1 MSENQIPAPIIATQN
16 NANETQR
23 NETQHDTTTNNANE
37 IPRLKPEI
45 YANVKEAIDAGATQ
59 IVINRRGAIYKFTP
73 EQFPQLIQR
82 QQQRQQQYTRPN
94 DTDNEYP
101 LPPPPPRPEQ
111 QYRRFPGEDAHNAN
125 VQLREDLDHAQKMTE
140 HWHKCAMRVGRQS
153 AQDRI
158 ARDEAIKRRDDLE
171 EARDTWMK
179 KARESAKEV
188 ADLRKEMEELRRSR
202 DYWQTQAE
210 KWHKQNDASVDYV
223 EELKKEKSQLESKFE
238 RETNK
243 VQTLEGTLALIRRKV
258 NQAIGE
264 PSN

>member
-1 MSENQIPAPIIATQN
+1 MSENQIPAPIIAT
-16 NANETQR
+16 
-23 NETQHDTTTNNANE
+23 TNNANE
-37 IPRLKPEI
+37 KRIVMFDSTQHQLPQIKPKV
-45 YANVKEAIDAGATQ
+45 YATIDDAVNAGATKV
-59 IVINRRGAIYKFTP
+59 VINKHGVIFEITP
-73 EQFPQLIQR
+73 EQWKQT
-82 QQQRQQQYTRPN
+82 QQRREILRRRLDDQRREEREITHPVPIE
-94 DTDNEYP
+94 T
-101 LPPPPPRPEQ
+101 

-125 VQLREDLDHAQKMTE
+125 VQLREDLDHALKMKE
-140 HWHKCAMRVGRQS
+140 QWNKLAMRVGRQS
-153 AQDRI
+153 AQDRKE
-158 ARDEAIKRRDDLE
+158 RDEAIKRRDDLE
-171 EARDTWMK
+171 AARDTWMK